1 MFLLPFSFFFFGL
14 FSDCIC
20 TNVIYTSDAPKPFL
34 WLSATKYPLMLFVY
48 EENSPICLCVM
59 YINVALYGIYIKP
72 EECWYMNK
80 IGARLLQGFLVVRW
94 SLSLYMSVD
103 RDKLGSLREGER
115 SDLWDQPVLPPLR
128 SVWRVLTL
136 VWSLRCP
143 LLLGVGS
150 AWRRRTGD
158 ALVNHWQYY
167 LLPLLLKVL
176 LLWMTLS
183 LTLESVGCRAQNE
196 YIDTRCRIR
205 PGQRSFIY
213 LCFLFCFFL
222 RNEM

>member
-1 MFLLPFSFFFFGL
+1 MLPCMASIL
-14 FSDCIC
+14 
-20 TNVIYTSDAPKPFL
+20 NQ
-34 WLSATKYPLMLFVY
+34 
-48 EENSPICLCVM
+48 
-59 YINVALYGIYIKP
+59 
-72 EECWYMNK
+72 
-80 IGARLLQGFLVVRW
+80 R
-94 SLSLYMSVD
+94 SVD
-103 RDKLGSLREGER
+103 IWIRSGLDFSKASWWFDSLCYCTCLWTKTNLEAFGKA
-115 SDLWDQPVLPPLR
+115 SALTWDQPVLPPLR

-196 YIDTRCRIR
+196 YINTRCRIR

-213 LCFLFCFFL
+213 LC
-222 RNEM
+222 